1 MTILEII
8 NKLIS
13 INEHRNTDSLYI
25 SDLSVNL
32 CIVEASGD
40 TITTGFSNVASWRGV
55 YAEPCLIG
63 GPEHDLKML
72 VGMLYTLASGMSFN
86 GWKGGRYSYS
96 LNDELNFEHCESS
109 YSGDG
114 YFEDVKYNPDTDTI
128 DLYLTKSN

>member
-13 INEHRNTDSLYI
+13 INEKRNTDLHYVT
-25 SDLSVNL
+25 DLNVNL
-32 CIVEASGD
+32 CIVKANGD
-40 TITTGFSNVASWRGV
+40 TTTTGFGNVDSWRGA

-63 GPEHDLKML
+63 GNEHDLKKL
-72 VGMLYTLASGMSFN
+72 VGMLYALASGMSFN

-96 LNDELNFEHCESS
+96 LNDELNFEHSEGS
-109 YSGDG
+109 YTGEG